1 MKKTFTLILCAV
13 IFTAFTA
20 ESGCPQ
26 LVGGPINASQV
37 ATCAGGQSI
46 TYSVALVPGAASYTW
61 QIPWDWQIVSGQGT
75 NSITVLSGT
84 SSGTISYGLTDACS
98 GTWPGTNLNVIQLTG
113 GPITGNAAPC
123 ASGQTENYTIDPIV
137 GAVNYH
143 WYLPNGW
150 QIVSGDLTN
159 SITVITGSTNGTI
172 FYQIEDACGYYWYG
186 TTLEVTASAP
196 LQPFIGEY
204 QTEYCMDFDY
214 SFSSYTDADEHLIGS
229 TWTVPSGWTQAP
241 SGEYAIYGTIGNNP
255 GTVTVINE
263 NACGTSPMASL
274 DITFGPPALPVFSSG
289 NSVVA
294 CSGDDASYSVM
305 FNPQNN
311 GSFVYNWTFPQGW
324 NITAGQ
330 GTKDVFATAG
340 ISGDVLVSVSDACG
354 TSDTLII
361 PVSVGILPIDTISGP
376 TYVCP
381 GTTNIYLASTQLG
394 GTFTWTVPS
403 GWTITNNLGG
413 AILVTS
419 GANSGNITAYATY
432 SCGTTP
438 VYTLP
443 VVSGTPPQPVAITG
457 NQTPCTDLATTY
469 SVPEIAGITS
479 YTWTFPSDWVV
490 YNGAG
495 TNSVSVTPG
504 SQTGTISV
512 TQTSACGTSTAQTL
526 SISSF
531 GSALGTVGSI
541 TGPGSAI
548 CIGQD
553 VVFSIEPVVNAEGY
567 DWIYTADMVIASGQG
582 TNEIHVI
589 GDTILGFPVVQV
601 LVQNGCGNGS
611 AMAFVSVDNSCV
623 VTSIDEA
630 VKSEFTIYP
639 NPNNGVFTINNTM
652 ANDYRVELYNSVG
665 QLLVVKQA
673 YQKTTEIDMQ
683 NYAAGAYFI
692 TLTDGEN
699 IVRKKLI
706 RN

>member
-1 MKKTFTLILCAV
+1 MKKTSTLILFAI
-13 IFTAFTA
+13 IFSAFTA

-26 LVGGPINASQV
+26 LV
-37 ATCAGGQSI
+37 
-46 TYSVALVPGAASYTW
+46 
-61 QIPWDWQIVSGQGT
+61 
-75 NSITVLSGT
+75 
-84 SSGTISYGLTDACS
+84 
-98 GTWPGTNLNVIQLTG
+98 G

-123 ASGQTENYTIDPIV
+123 ASGQTETYTVDPV
-137 GAVNYH
+137 AGAVNYS
-143 WYLPNGW
+143 WSLPNGW
-150 QIVSGDLTN
+150 QIVSGELTN
-159 SITVITGSTNGTI
+159 SVTITTGTTNGTI
-172 FYQIEDACGYYWYG
+172 YYYIEDACGNYWYG
-186 TTLEVTASAP
+186 GNIEVTVSEP
-196 LQPFIGEY
+196 IQPVINYSGAA
-204 QTEYCMDFDY
+204 CMGFDY
-214 SFSSYTDADEHLIGS
+214 AFGSYTDDNLTGS
-229 TWTVPSGWTQAP
+229 TWTVPSGWTQVP
-241 SGEYAIYGTIGNNP
+241 SGVFGISGVIGNDPGTI
-255 GTVTVINE
+255 TVVNE

-274 DITFGPPALPVFSSG
+274 DFTFGPPATPVLNPSS
-289 NSVVA
+289 STMYA
-294 CSGDDASYSVM
+294 CSGSDAALSVLGD
-305 FNPQNN
+305 PLNN
-311 GSFVYNWTFPQGW
+311 GSFVYNWVLPQGW
-324 NITAGQ
+324 NITGGQ
-330 GTKDVFATAG
+330 GAVNVLATTG
-340 ISGDVLVSVSDACG
+340 VSGDALVTVSDACG
-354 TSDTLII
+354 TSDTLTI

-381 GTTNIYLASTQLG
+381 GTTNIIYLASTELG

-403 GWTITNNLGG
+403 GWTITNSFGG
-413 AILVTS
+413 AIFVTS

-457 NQTPCTDLATTY
+457 NQTPCTDHATTY
-469 SVPEIAGITS
+469 SVPEFVGMTS

-623 VTSIDEA
+623 VTSIDET
-630 VKSEFTIYP
+630 VKPEFTIYP

-652 ANDYRVELYNSVG
+652 ATDYRVELYNSVG